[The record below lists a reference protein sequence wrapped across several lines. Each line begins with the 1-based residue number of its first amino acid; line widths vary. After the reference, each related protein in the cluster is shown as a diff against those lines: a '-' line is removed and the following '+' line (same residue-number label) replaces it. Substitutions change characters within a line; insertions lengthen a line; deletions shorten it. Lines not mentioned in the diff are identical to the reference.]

1 MPDPTVSIDNLALI
15 TKMVG
20 AKLAR
25 QGPTVQRHADLIT
38 DSIGFVRPSTDASVS
53 GSRGASVVE
62 RTAVDQ
68 ELIYVR
74 QWEQAL
80 HQLARALHA
89 VDQAMAPGRLLPT
102 SSADHI
108 PAGAGTCLS
117 CSRWVSGAET
127 DRLRSGL
134 CDACRV
140 AVRRMMAA
148 DPNLERAA
156 AVARR
161 RARGD
166 VWDNTTVDTA
176 GQ

>member
-1 MPDPTVSIDNLALI
+1 MSTRNVSIDNLALI

-38 DSIGFVRPSTDASVS
+38 ESIGFVRPSTDASVS

-68 ELIYVR
+68 ELVYVR

-102 SSADHI
+102 STAEHI

-148 DPNLERAA
+148 DPKLERAA

-166 VWDNTTVDTA
+166 VWDGASVDVV
-176 GQ
+176 GE